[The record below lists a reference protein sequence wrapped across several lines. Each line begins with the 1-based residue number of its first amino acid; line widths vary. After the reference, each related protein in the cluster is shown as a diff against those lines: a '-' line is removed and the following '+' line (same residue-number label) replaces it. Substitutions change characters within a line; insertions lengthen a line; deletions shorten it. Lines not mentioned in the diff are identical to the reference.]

1 MSIIYS
7 FYGKVG
13 VSYLYK
19 KLDKISTILSSLPNF
34 RIPNLFLL
42 TMDYSFGNWVNR
54 RRKAL
59 DLTQQ
64 ELAQRVGCSL
74 AIIVK
79 IESDERRPSRQDAS
93 AECGNT
99 KQQGSQKIHGVGY
112 LPKHW
117 EDTQVNLAGDARKH
131 PREA

>member
-1 MSIIYS
+1 MS
-7 FYGKVG
+7 VA
-13 VSYLYK
+13 
-19 KLDKISTILSSLPNF
+19 
-34 RIPNLFLL
+34 
-42 TMDYSFGNWVNR
+42 DYSFGNWVKH

-59 DLTQQ
+59 DLTQL

-74 AIIVK
+74 ATIVK

-131 PREA
+131 PKEAQGSRNNVDIDPCSRGNGFRNVSGMEHPNDDEA